1 MYCKSL
7 FHLMELMQED
17 RW

>member
-7 FHLMELMQED
+7 FHLMELLQED